1 MKKIA
6 GKIAMI
12 LILVILAS
20 SFISCFSITA
30 ISNGDPIWL
39 ILTIPLD
46 VATMIFQLCG
56 LALGMD
62 LWDGDLDPFSDA
74 SGEMETQIY
83 LANAKDNPSA
93 EYYSAMEIFNSL
105 PQTEK
110 VTLMEK
116 INSLPETKLAGLV
129 STVASLPQ
137 AEIAASMERLNA
149 LSEAELVS
157 AVQDFN
163 ALSEAEFDILVEKI
177 NSKVKTENVVL
188 ADDFIK
194 FPEPNIVSLKNDLQY
209 FNMGIRLCFQY

>member
-1 MKKIA
+1 
-6 GKIAMI
+6 MI
-12 LILVILAS
+12 LVLIMLAN
-20 SFISCFSITA
+20 SFTSCFSITA

-116 INSLPETKLAGLV
+116 INSLPETKH
-129 STVASLPQ
+129 ASLIRTVNSLPEK
-137 AEIAASMERLNA
+137 EITASIERLNA
-149 LSEAELVS
+149 LSEAELFSTVRTLNS
-157 AVQDFN
+157 
-163 ALSEAEFDILVEKI
+163 LSETELDALVEEI
-177 NSKVKTENVVL
+177 NSRTVTENVVL
-188 ADDFIK
+188 TDNFITLL
-194 FPEPNIVSLKNDLQY
+194 ETNIISYYRATSEKGGASSKT
-209 FNMGIRLCFQY
+209 FAITR